1 MLRQLTQFWRFAIL
15 FAATLSC
22 PGAAQAGV
30 CGVSSYA
37 CCPVPACAT
46 ASCYTACRVTTQTCM
61 QTVCETVWEPEEYQ
75 TKRTVYENVWDEV
88 QTTCYRQVTETAYR
102 DEQYTVNRAVTETV
116 MREEQWTVQRPVVER
131 QYRDCVRTVQRPV
144 WQDCERQTCYT
155 VLKPVTETCEQE
167 CRQTVMKCVT
177 ETVNQE
183 RCWTVLRPEVR
194 TQTVQRTVGEWQVQ
208 SQTVPGPV
216 VPRLV
221 FGPWGPQLC
230 PVQCLG
236 VGQDIF
242 QTSVLVKKQFR
253 LGRQAERNQSD
264 FRCYHGFRKSHG
276 QES

>member
-102 DEQYTVNRAVTETV
+102 DEQYTVKSSGPFSVPWLSVSIATVCGPFSDRSGRIASDKPATRCSNPSRKRAS
-116 MREEQWTVQRPVVER
+116 R
-131 QYRDCVRTVQRPV
+131 
-144 WQDCERQTCYT
+144 
-155 VLKPVTETCEQE
+155 
-167 CRQTVMKCVT
+167 
-177 ETVNQE
+177 
-183 RCWTVLRPEVR
+183 
-194 TQTVQRTVGEWQVQ
+194 
-208 SQTVPGPV
+208 
-216 VPRLV
+216 
-221 FGPWGPQLC
+221 
-230 PVQCLG
+230 
-236 VGQDIF
+236 
-242 QTSVLVKKQFR
+242 SVAR
-253 LGRQAERNQSD
+253 RS
-264 FRCYHGFRKSHG
+264 
-276 QES
+276 